1 MLSPLAVASWRIVM
15 PSTPW
20 AAISSAAAARI
31 CDRLALPCGARSV
44 AALTAPLGMAGGYS
58 INRLTGGESAGG
70 GRAGRVPP
78 VFFPLR
84 FPAGLADGSVPL
96 AFRRWRRP
104 AAKAGG
110 RQRTPVG
117 ELAIDAVDPVEVDEV

>member
-58 INRLTGGESAGG
+58 INRLIGRGERQG
-70 GRAGRVPP
+70 GRRYGSGRAVPAAVP
-78 VFFPLR
+78 RRIGRRLGHARLP
-84 FPAGLADGSVPL
+84 PL
-96 AFRRWRRP
+96 APPRRQGRGP
-104 AAKAGG
+104 AA
-110 RQRTPVG
+110 
-117 ELAIDAVDPVEVDEV
+117 